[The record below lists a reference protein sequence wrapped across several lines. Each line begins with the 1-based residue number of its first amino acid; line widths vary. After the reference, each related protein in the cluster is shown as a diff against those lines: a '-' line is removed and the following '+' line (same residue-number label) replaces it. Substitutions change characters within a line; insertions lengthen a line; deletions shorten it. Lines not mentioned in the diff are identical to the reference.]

1 DFLKYLAQD
10 ENTKII
16 GAYIEGLKDGRAF
29 FEEAKS
35 ITREKPIVAWKGGE
49 TEGGSRA
56 TQSHTGSLAGS
67 YKIWRALCRQS
78 GIIPVIS
85 MEELLTTLAALQKL
99 PLPQGTNVA
108 ILGGAG
114 GGSVTMTDAAE
125 REGLKVPHLSEKTIR
140 ALEEFVPL
148 QGSSVKNPLDMMGA
162 FFRGGQDALIKTFTL
177 LKDDPN
183 IDALIFLQMAEMY
196 VRRGGRAF
204 LDAFIK
210 HLLECIKVLE
220 KPTFIVL
227 EGGRGQS
234 LQSEAIRQEMQEKY
248 NQAGIMA
255 FPSFSTAARALF
267 NMSQYQDYLSSHKY

>member
-1 DFLKYLAQD
+1 YGFRYSKVVSYGNASDLQSHDFLKYLAQD

-148 QGSSVKNPLDMMGA
+148 QGSSVKNPLDMMG
-162 FFRGGQDALIKTFTL
+162 D
-177 LKDDPN
+177 KDLHP
-183 IDALIFLQMAEMY
+183 FE
-196 VRRGGRAF
+196 GR
-204 LDAFIK
+204 
-210 HLLECIKVLE
+210 
-220 KPTFIVL
+220 
-227 EGGRGQS
+227 
-234 LQSEAIRQEMQEKY
+234 SEY
-248 NQAGIMA
+248 
-255 FPSFSTAARALF
+255 
-267 NMSQYQDYLSSHKY
+267 